1 MSTIKP
7 PDYEGMI
14 LLTMFFS
21 PLFVGLSLAANKAD
35 PYMCVISTWL
45 AQGVFFLYL
54 AKTKW

>member
-21 PLFVGLSLAANKAD
+21 PLFIGLSLAANGSD
-35 PYMCVISTWL
+35 PFSCVISTWL
-45 AQGVFFLYL
+45 ANGVMMLYL
-54 AKTKW
+54 AKKEG